1 MWKKLLITVFS
12 LVAMIGTIAGIF
24 ILMIVHLKAAFA
36 NQTMPPSA
44 VNVVEVKTD
53 SWQPRLTSTGSLTAV
68 QGVTISAQ
76 LDGTVTGINFEAGAK
91 VKAGDLLIQ
100 MDISAEQAQLR
111 ASEASLELAK
121 TNLKRSQELLARNTI
136 SQAQLDTDSS
146 NEKQMEAAADNIR
159 AVIAKK
165 TIRAPFAG
173 RLGVRLVNLGQ
184 TLKAGDAIVSL
195 QALDPIF
202 ADFYVPQQE
211 LRSVTAGLEVQ
222 LACDAYPNETFTGKV
237 TAVNPDVDATT
248 RNVRVQAT
256 LANPAEKLRP
266 GMFVG
271 VSIVL
276 PAKET
281 VLPIPQTAV
290 LYAPYG
296 NSVFTVEEKKD
307 EQTGKTAKVAVQH
320 FVRLGRKQGDF
331 VNVISGLKS
340 GDVVVTSGVFK
351 LHPGVPVVAST
362 VAAPDAQLA
371 PKPDDS

>member
-1 MWKKLLITVFS
+1 
-12 LVAMIGTIAGIF
+12 
-24 ILMIVHLKAAFA
+24 
-36 NQTMPPSA
+36 
-44 VNVVEVKTD
+44 
-53 SWQPRLTSTGSLTAV
+53 
-68 QGVTISAQ
+68 
-76 LDGTVTGINFEAGAK
+76 
-91 VKAGDLLIQ
+91 
-100 MDISAEQAQLR
+100 
-111 ASEASLELAK
+111 
-121 TNLKRSQELLARNTI
+121 
-136 SQAQLDTDSS
+136 
-146 NEKQMEAAADNIR
+146 
-159 AVIAKK
+159 
-165 TIRAPFAG
+165 
-173 RLGVRLVNLGQ
+173 VRLVNLGQ

-202 ADFYVPQQE
+202 ADFYVPQQQLE
-211 LRSVTAGLEVQ
+211 SVTAGLDVQ
-222 LACDAYPNETFTGKV
+222 LTCDAYPNDTFTGKV
-237 TAVNPDVDATT
+237 TAINPDIDATT
-248 RNVRVQAT
+248 RNFRVQAT

-296 NSVFTVEEKKD
+296 NSVFTVEDKKD

-331 VNVISGLKS
+331 VNVLSGIKS

-351 LHPGVPVVAST
+351 LHPGVPVVPSA